1 VIEQFHEVRTYNV
14 RDIVAVELREGQEV
28 NVEVG
33 GIAVI
38 VTRLFKINAVGSY
51 VHRQLLDEDLFA

>member
-1 VIEQFHEVRTYNV
+1 MIEQFHEVRTYNV

-51 VHRQLLDEDLFA
+51 VDRQLLDENFFA